1 MKSIPERIKEDLI
14 AGSDEQTRISGERFF
29 REDVKLYGVK
39 SAMTE
44 RIAKEYFR
52 EIKERPK
59 NEIFL
64 MCEELWKSG
73 YLEEAGIACNW
84 SYFVHKRYEPTDF
97 EIFERWIS
105 KYVTNWAACDTLCN
119 HSVGTLVEMYPEK
132 INDLKRL
139 AHSKNRWEKRASAVS
154 LIIPA
159 RKGMFLNDIF
169 EIAEILITDT
179 DDMVRKG
186 YGWMLK
192 AASQAH
198 QDKVFDFVMKH
209 RKIMPRT
216 SLRYAVEKMP
226 ADLKLRAMAK

>member
-159 RKGMFLNDIF
+159 RKGMFLNYIF

-198 QDKVFDFVMKH
+198 QDKVFDFVMNH
-209 RKIMPRT
+209 RTIMPRT

>member
-139 AHSKNRWEKRASAVS
+139 AHSKNRWTKRASAVS

-169 EIAEILITDT
+169 EIAEILLTDT

>member
-198 QDKVFDFVMKH
+198 QDKVFDFVMNH
-209 RKIMPRT
+209 RTIMPRT

>member
-139 AHSKNRWEKRASAVS
+139 AHSKNRWTKRASAVS

-159 RKGMFLNDIF
+159 RKGMFLNYIF

-198 QDKVFDFVMKH
+198 QDKVFDFVMNH
-209 RKIMPRT
+209 RTIMPRT

>member
-1 MKSIPERIKEDLI
+1 MKSIPERLKEDLI

-39 SAMTE
+39 SAVTE

-139 AHSKNRWEKRASAVS
+139 AHSKNRWTKRASAVS

-169 EIAEILITDT
+169 EIAEILLTDT

-186 YGWMLK
+186 YGWMIK
-192 AASQAH
+192 AASQAY

-209 RKIMPRT
+209 RTIMPRT

>member
-169 EIAEILITDT
+169 EIAEILLTDT

>member
-14 AGSDEQTRISGERFF
+14 ANSDEQTRISGERFF
-29 REDVKLYGVK
+29 KEDVKLYGVK

-139 AHSKNRWEKRASAVS
+139 AHSKNRWTKRASAVS

-159 RKGMFLNDIF
+159 RKGMFLNYIF

>member
-169 EIAEILITDT
+169 EIAEILLTDT

-198 QDKVFDFVMKH
+198 QDKVFDFVMNH
-209 RKIMPRT
+209 RTIMPRT

>member
-97 EIFERWIS
+97 EIFERLIS

-198 QDKVFDFVMKH
+198 QDKVFDFVMNH
-209 RKIMPRT
+209 RTIMPRT

>member
-139 AHSKNRWEKRASAVS
+139 AHSKNRWTKRASAVS

-169 EIAEILITDT
+169 EIAEILLTDT

-186 YGWMLK
+186 YGWMIK
-192 AASQAH
+192 AASQAY

-209 RKIMPRT
+209 RTIMPRT

>member
-1 MKSIPERIKEDLI
+1 MDGIIEKIRKDLSSN
-14 AGSDEQTRISGERFF
+14 ADEQTRISGERYF
-29 REDVKLYGVK
+29 REEVGLYGVK

-44 RIAKEYFR
+44 KLAKEYFK
-52 EIKERPK
+52 EIKEKPK
-59 NEIFL
+59 SVIFGL
-64 MCEELWKSG
+64 CEELWKSG

-84 SYFVHKRYEPTDF
+84 SYYLHKKYEPRDF
-97 EIFERWIS
+97 DVFERWVS

-132 INDLKRL
+132 IKDLRRM
-139 AHSKNRWEKRASAVS
+139 AGSGNRWVKRASAVS

-159 RKGMFLNDIF
+159 RKGMFLTEIF
-169 EIAEILITDT
+169 GIAETLLTDT

-198 QDKVFDFVMKH
+198 QKEVFEFVMKN
-209 RKIMPRT
+209 RLVMPRT
-216 SLRYAVEKMP
+216 SLRYAIEKMP
-226 ADLKLRAMAK
+226 LDLKKAAMAK